1 MNFALIVF
9 GLCVVTG
16 VLWFADRFLW
26 QPKRD
31 PQAARPI
38 WLEYT
43 AGFFPVIFVVFV
55 LRNSFTDHSHQNRFN
70 GIAATGGCRG
80 LSLSPG

>member
-43 AGFFPVIFVVFV
+43 AGI
-55 LRNSFTDHSHQNRFN
+55 LSSHFCSVCV
-70 GIAATGGCRG
+70 A
-80 LSLSPG
+80 

>member
-43 AGFFPVIFVVFV
+43 AGV
-55 LRNSFTDHSHQNRFN
+55 
-70 GIAATGGCRG
+70 A
-80 LSLSPG
+80 